1 MILSRRAALNGVQL
15 DELYGRI
22 VIRGIELGATE
33 ESVDTVSMLGGAGQ
47 RILRTHAET
56 MTVTVKWAMDV
67 PKDDLIT
74 RRRIYEDVC
83 KWARQKGW
91 LTVSYMPE
99 RKLYVDKVKFSGA
112 ELFKW
117 TDEYEITFTAYS
129 VPFWQDV
136 FPVSVE
142 KTNVSS
148 TTFNM
153 VIPGQEQTVAEV
165 DFINTSTEALTS
177 FSIAIGGSTISL
189 TGLLIVQNI
198 HLIIDHTETGILRI
212 YGWDGVNAV
221 SGYSLRTAGS
231 ADDLYVDPGTAGV
244 ALIADKAGTLK
255 VSVRG
260 RYGS

>member
-91 LTVSYMPE
+91 LMVNYMPE
-99 RKLYVDKVKFSGA
+99 RRLYVDTVKFSGA
-112 ELFKW
+112 ELFNW

-129 VPFWQDV
+129 VPFWQDIV
-136 FPVSVE
+136 PESIS
-142 KTNVSS
+142 KASVSS
-148 TTFNM
+148 ASFNM
-153 VIPGQEQTVAEV
+153 MIPGQYKTVADAE
-165 DFINTSTEALTS
+165 FTNTSGSSIAT
-177 FSIAIGGSTISL
+177 FSITVDGNTIAL
-189 TGLLIVQNI
+189 TGLTLANNKKLSIYHEDN
-198 HLIIDHTETGILRI
+198 GILRI
-212 YGWDGVNAV
+212 KADGTSVYDKRSA
-221 SGYSLRTAGS
+221 AS
-231 ADDLYVDPGTAGV
+231 ADDLYAEPGTAAVSMTAGG
-244 ALIADKAGTLK
+244 AGTLK

-260 RYGS
+260 RYC